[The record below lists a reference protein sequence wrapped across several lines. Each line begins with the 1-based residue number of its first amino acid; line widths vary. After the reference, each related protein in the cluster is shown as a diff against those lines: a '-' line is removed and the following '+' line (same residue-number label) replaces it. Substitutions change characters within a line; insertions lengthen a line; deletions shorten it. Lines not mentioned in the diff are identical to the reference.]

1 MVSHALNEVANYVS
15 RIALVVERGF
25 RIGTVADIMT
35 EDTLTQMY
43 GIPVDV
49 DEMHGHRIVVARRTA
64 PEGVKVVQAGGRGA

>member
-1 MVSHALNEVANYVS
+1 VANYVS

-35 EDTLTQMY
+35 EETLTQMY

-64 PEGVKVVQAGGRGA
+64 PEGMPVVRAGERDA